1 MGKAR
6 RALRGRGCGPTLCDM
21 GIGSDILADWHA
33 AHAALSWQ
41 VDLGIDEWLLDEA
54 LNRYDL
60 PEAVKPAP
68 TMVPVVAT
76 AVPVQRAA
84 APVVA
89 REVPKVDAVAEAKA
103 LAARANTLEELRA
116 AIGAFEHCEIK
127 RGARNLVFSG
137 GLLGA
142 RVLILGEAPGAE
154 EDREGRPFAGRGG
167 HLLDEML
174 AAIGLSREAVTPDKA
189 VYLTNILPW
198 RCLGYGEPVPDDVAM
213 MRPFVE
219 RHIELAAPEVIVAMG
234 NTPLFALTGTR
245 GVARA
250 RGQWMEA
257 LGRPLLPMLHPDSLL
272 RTPLAKREA
281 WEDLLALEARLA
293 Q

>member
-1 MGKAR
+1 
-6 RALRGRGCGPTLCDM
+6 M
-21 GIGSDILADWHA
+21 GIASDILADWHA
-33 AHAALSWQ
+33 SQAALLWQ

-68 TMVPVVAT
+68 MLAPAVA
-76 AVPVQRAA
+76 ASA
-84 APVVA
+84 APVARGVA
-89 REVPKVDAVAEAKA
+89 PLPVPDVPKVDPVAEARA
-103 LAARANTLEELRA
+103 LAARANSLDELRA

-137 GLLGA
+137 GLPGA

-154 EDREGRPFAGRGG
+154 EDREGRPFAGRAGQ
-167 HLLDEML
+167 LLDDML
-174 AAIGLSREAVTPDKA
+174 EAIGLSREGTTKDTA

-213 MRPFVE
+213 MRPFIE
-219 RHIELAAPEVIVAMG
+219 RHIELAAPEVIVVMG

-245 GVARA
+245 GIARA
-250 RGQWMEA
+250 RGQWLQA
-257 LGRPLLPMLHPDSLL
+257 LGRPVLPMLHPDSLL
-272 RTPLAKREA
+272 RTPIAKREA
-281 WEDLLALEARLA
+281 WQDLLALEARLS